1 MKGFLGKLFD
11 SNKKEI
17 GRMEKLVARI
27 NGMEPTMQALSD
39 EALRE
44 KTDEFRK
51 RHAAGESLDDIMP
64 EAFAV
69 VREASIRVIGQRHF
83 DVQLIG
89 GISLHEGKIAEMKT
103 GEGKT
108 LAATL
113 PAYLNAITGRG
124 VHIVTVNDYLARFH
138 SEWMGQ
144 IYRFLG
150 LEVGLIL
157 QGLDPLQRK
166 AAYAADI
173 IYGTNSEFGFDY
185 LRDNM
190 AATIEH
196 VVQRDLYY
204 AIIDEVDSIL
214 IDEARTPLI
223 ISGRIH
229 AEDDITG
236 FTLWKSYVEGLVR
249 RQKRII
255 ASLLKRADQA
265 LEQGDE
271 DEAAEAL
278 IVVKYGDPKNTKFL
292 ELSKRPGMNRLMDRA
307 ERDHGKSFKD
317 VLNENLLYY
326 FADSDTSVTPVD
338 REISSLADANPEI
351 KAFFDRSDLE
361 ADDYDD
367 VMDGTADGALAAGAE
382 ERETLKAKGSRHYAD
397 ICTLIKAYALF
408 EKDVAYVVQDGKVI
422 IVDEFTGR
430 LMHGRRYSHG
440 LHQAIEA
447 KENVRIEEIT
457 RTMAS
462 VTIQN
467 YFRMYEKLSGMT
479 GTAATEEQE
488 FQKIY
493 GMEVVEIP
501 TNRPMVRHDLADVVY
516 KTEKAKY
523 DNVANEIVERH
534 RLGQPILVGTI
545 SVEKSEYL
553 SSLLKKRGVKHQ
565 VLNAKLHA
573 QEADIVAQAG
583 RPGAVTIAT
592 NMAGRGTDILLG
604 GNPEF
609 MARNAMLAAGA
620 SPDDLRDINLRK
632 DPEIAELRKAYEARL
647 AEFAATT
654 RAAGEEVRA
663 LGGLHIIGTERH
675 ESRRIDNQLRGRAGR
690 QGDPGSSQFYLSLD
704 DDLMRLFGGDMVY
717 SLMDK
722 LGVEEDMPIEHGML
736 STAIARAQEKIETR
750 NYEMRKHVLE
760 YDDVLNKQREI
771 IYEQRRAALQRD
783 LTETIDAMLEDV
795 LDGLV
800 RSVIPEKVYPEEW
813 DVEAL
818 RQSLTDY
825 IPVTDVNPEAWR
837 ELSRDQ
843 LRSQVV
849 DMGRKALARRRQE
862 LGPEIC
868 RDLQRM
874 IVLRVIDNKWMT
886 HLDDM
891 EDLRKGIGLRAYG
904 QRDPL
909 VEYKLV
915 GYEVFQQNVVEELK
929 EDVVRYMFRVQVVR
943 EPRPAATVTHKPQP
957 GVVTPSGQPG
967 ADKSVGRND
976 PCPCGSGKKY
986 KRCHGRDA

>member
-1 MKGFLGKLFD
+1 MKGFLGRLFD

-17 GRMEKLVARI
+17 GRMEKLVERI
-27 NGMEPTMQALSD
+27 NGMEPAMQALSD
-39 EALRE
+39 DELRA

-51 RHAAGESLDDIMP
+51 RHANGESLDALLP
-64 EAFAV
+64 EAYAV
-69 VREASIRVIGQRHF
+69 VREASVRVIGQRHF
-83 DVQLIG
+83 DVQVIG

-113 PAYLNAITGRG
+113 PAYLNALTGRG
-124 VHIVTVNDYLARFH
+124 VHVVTVNDYLARFH

-150 LEVGLIL
+150 LQVGLIL
-157 QGLDPLQRK
+157 QGLSPVERK
-166 AAYAADI
+166 LAYACDV

-190 AATIEH
+190 AATIDH

-223 ISGRIH
+223 ISGRTH

-236 FTLWKSYVEGLVR
+236 FTTWKGYVEGLVR
-249 RQKRII
+249 RQKRLI
-255 ASLLKRADQA
+255 AALLRRADQA
-265 LEQGDE
+265 MEKGDE
-271 DEAAEAL
+271 EEAAEIL
-278 IVVKYGDPKNTKFL
+278 IIIKYGDPKNVKFL

-307 ERDHGKSFKD
+307 EREHGKSFKD

-338 REISSLADANPEI
+338 REISSLADTNPEI
-351 KAFFDRSDLE
+351 KAFFDR
-361 ADDYDD
+361 DD
-367 VMDGTADGALAAGAE
+367 VEPDDESADLLSEDESATEAE
-382 ERETLKAKGSRHYAD
+382 QKEALKARGSRHYAD

-488 FQKIY
+488 FLKIY
-493 GMEVVEIP
+493 RMEVVEIP
-501 TNRPMVRHDLADVVY
+501 TNRPMVRDDMPDYVY
-516 KTEKAKY
+516 KTERVKY
-523 DNVANEIVERH
+523 EKVADEIVERH
-534 RLGQPILVGTI
+534 RQGQPILVGTI

-553 SSLLKKRGVKHQ
+553 SGLLKKRGVRHQ

-609 MARNAMLAAGA
+609 MARAAMLAAGA
-620 SPDDLRDINLRK
+620 NPDDLRDINLRK
-632 DPEIAELRKAYEARL
+632 DPEIAELRQAYEGKL
-647 AEFAATT
+647 AEFSAVT

-690 QGDPGSSQFYLSLD
+690 QGDPGSSRFYLSLD

-717 SLMDK
+717 GLMDK

-736 STAIARAQEKIETR
+736 SSAIARAQEKIETR

-771 IYEQRRAALQRD
+771 IYEQRRAALERD

-795 LDGLV
+795 LDGV
-800 RSVIPEKVYPEEW
+800 VTGVIPEKIYPEEW
-813 DVEAL
+813 DVELL
-818 RQSLTDY
+818 RKSLADF
-825 IPVTDVNPEAWR
+825 IPVTEANPESWR
-837 ELSRDQ
+837 ELSRDK
-843 LRSQVV
+843 LRNHIV

-862 LGPEIC
+862 LGPGIC

-929 EDVVRYMFRVQVVR
+929 EDVIRYMFRVQVIT
-943 EPRPAATVTHKPQP
+943 EPRSQATVVHKPQP
-957 GVVTPSGQPG
+957 GTVTASGPSISE
-967 ADKSVGRND
+967 KSVGRND

-986 KRCHGRDA
+986 KRCCGRDA

>member
-1 MKGFLGKLFD
+1 MKGFLGRLFD
-11 SNKKEI
+11 SNKREI
-17 GRMEKLVARI
+17 GRMEKLVERI
-27 NGMEPTMQALSD
+27 SGMEPAMRALSD
-39 EALRE
+39 EELRS
-44 KTDEFRK
+44 KTAEFRQ
-51 RHAAGESLDDIMP
+51 RYAAGESLDALLP
-64 EAFAV
+64 EAYAV
-69 VREASIRVIGQRHF
+69 VREASVRVIGQRHF
-83 DVQLIG
+83 DVQVIG

-108 LAATL
+108 LAATM
-113 PAYLNAITGRG
+113 PAYLNALTGRG
-124 VHIVTVNDYLARFH
+124 VHVVTVNDYLARFH

-157 QGLDPLQRK
+157 QGLYPAERK
-166 AAYAADI
+166 LAYAADI
-173 IYGTNSEFGFDY
+173 VYGTNSEFGFDY

-190 AATIEH
+190 AASIEH
-196 VVQRDLYY
+196 VVQRDLYF

-223 ISGRIH
+223 ISGRTH
-229 AEDDITG
+229 ADDDITG
-236 FTLWKSYVEGLVR
+236 FTTWKGYVEGLVR
-249 RQKRII
+249 RQKRLI
-255 ASLLKRADQA
+255 STLLKRADQA
-265 LEQGDE
+265 MEKGAE
-271 DEAAEAL
+271 EEAAEIL
-278 IVVKYGDPKNTKFL
+278 IVIKYGDPKNVKFL
-292 ELSKRPGMNRLMDRA
+292 ELSKRPGINRLMDRA
-307 ERDHGKSFKD
+307 EREHGKAFKD

-326 FADSDTSVTPVD
+326 FSDSDTAVTPVD
-338 REISSLADANPEI
+338 REISSLADTNAEI
-351 KAFFDRSDLE
+351 KAFFDRGELESDDF
-361 ADDYDD
+361 ADAQQPNGEDD
-367 VMDGTADGALAAGAE
+367 AAGAAP
-382 ERETLKAKGSRHYAD
+382 REALKSRGSRHYAD

-430 LMHGRRYSHG
+430 LMPGRRYSQG

-488 FQKIY
+488 FLKIY

-501 TNRPMVRHDLADVVY
+501 TNRPMIRSDMPDVVY
-516 KTEKAKY
+516 KTERIKYEKAA
-523 DNVANEIVERH
+523 DEIVERH
-534 RLGQPILVGTI
+534 RRGQPILVGTI

-553 SSLLKKRGVKHQ
+553 SGLLKRRGVKHQ

-573 QEADIVAQAG
+573 QEAEIVAQAG

-609 MARNAMLAAGA
+609 MARSAMLSAGA
-620 SPDDLRDINLRK
+620 HPDDLRDINLRK
-632 DPEIAELRKAYEARL
+632 DPGIADLRGAYESKL
-647 AEFAATT
+647 AEFSAVT
-654 RAAGEEVRA
+654 RVAGEEVCA

-704 DDLMRLFGGDMVY
+704 DDLMRLFGGDMIY
-717 SLMDK
+717 GLMDK
-722 LGVEEDMPIEHGML
+722 LGIEEDMPIEHGML
-736 STAIARAQEKIETR
+736 SAAIARAQEKIETR

-771 IYEQRRAALQRD
+771 IYHQRRAALSRD
-783 LTETIDAMLEDV
+783 LTETIDAMLDEV
-795 LDGLV
+795 LGGLV
-800 RSVIPEKVYPEEW
+800 NRVIPEKVYPEEW
-813 DVEAL
+813 DVGQL
-818 RQSLTDY
+818 RQTLAELL
-825 IPVTDVNPEAWR
+825 PVTEANPDVWR

-843 LRSQVV
+843 LRNHVI

-868 RDLQRM
+868 GDLQRM

-929 EDVVRYMFRVQVVR
+929 EDVVRYMFRVQVVK
-943 EPRPAATVTHKPQP
+943 EPRAAAPVVRKPQP
-957 GVVTPSGQPG
+957 GVVTPAGQAG
-967 ADKSVGRND
+967 AEKTLGRND

-986 KRCHGRDA
+986 KRCCGRDS